1 MHVAPTGKNGGMAE
15 LGVGTGAGAGAGR
28 LEFEFRDYLAI
39 LRRRK
44 FTVVIAV
51 MVVLSSALFLSLR
64 QPKIYKATA
73 ILLIGSTDD
82 RTLPDI
88 DTEIR
93 VIESAEVRSIAQKKL
108 PAIGSVSGGPGGSK
122 RIMAVSSSSTSPSVA
137 AKGVTAYVD
146 AYGEYRQAKAQERL
160 QASTEQTQ
168 AKIDDL
174 QKEIDKIS
182 EELNT
187 RRAEIDAQFIPLN
200 GETPNGALR
209 RQADATRARQ
219 QLEEQ
224 VKPRLNSL
232 LSQQISL
239 EQLRRDFVASSQRA
253 GERPNVITPASEP
266 TEPVSPKPV
275 KDGIIAGA
283 AGLIL
288 GIALA
293 LLFEYLDDS
302 INTPDDVRRALG
314 AEVTVVGVVPN
325 WSEWKD
331 GRRGEIVT
339 VSQPKSPVAEAYRAI
354 RTSISFVGL
363 DDPISSLSITSPS
376 AGEGKTTTL
385 ANLAV
390 VLAGAGR
397 KVVIVDCDLRRPRL
411 HTFFGLSNTVGF
423 TSVLIGEQPL
433 SAALQRVPGI
443 ERLSLLASG
452 PIPPNPSELLSST
465 RLTGILRQLKADG
478 AFVLVDSPPLLPV
491 TDGALIASVMDS
503 TLLVVSAG
511 RSTRKQVRQ
520 AMDTLRRAHAPLTG
534 VVLNRV
540 ATGDSAYYYYYY
552 EDRETGATVRRR
564 ATRAETPEYA
574 PVGGYD
580 DDYRGGGNGNGNGNG
595 DGHSTGGRARIE
607 RNR

>member
-1 MHVAPTGKNGGMAE
+1 MSE
-15 LGVGTGAGAGAGR
+15 TGAPR
-28 LEFEFRDYLAI
+28 LEFEFRDYLTI

-44 FTVVIAV
+44 FTVVIAIL
-51 MVVLSSALFLSLR
+51 VVLGSALFLSLR
-64 QPKIYKATA
+64 QAKIYDATA
-73 ILLIGSTDD
+73 ILLIGSPNDGAP
-82 RTLPDI
+82 PDI

-93 VIESAEVRSIAQKKL
+93 ILESAEVRGIAQKKL
-108 PAIGSVSGGPGGSK
+108 AGIGSVSGAPGGSK
-122 RIMAVSSSSTSPSVA
+122 RIMSVSSSSTSPTIA

-160 QASTEQTQ
+160 QQSTEQTQ

-174 QKEIDKIS
+174 QKEIDTITTD
-182 EELNT
+182 LDA
-187 RRAEIDAQFIPLN
+187 RRAAIDAQSLPVN
-200 GETPNGALR
+200 GETPNQAQR
-209 RQADATRARQ
+209 RLADAARARVEV
-219 QLEEQ
+219 EEQ
-224 VKPRLNSL
+224 LKPRLNSL

-239 EQLRRDFVASSQRA
+239 EQLRRDFVASSQKA
-253 GERPNVITPASEP
+253 GERPSVITPPSVP
-266 TEPVSPKPV
+266 TEPVSPQPV
-275 KDGIIAGA
+275 KDGIIAGS
-283 AGLIL
+283 AGLVL

-302 INTPDDVRRALG
+302 INTPEDVRRALG
-314 AEVTVVGVVPN
+314 NEVTVVGVVPN
-325 WSEWKD
+325 WGDWKD

-363 DDPISSLSITSPS
+363 DDPINSLSITSPS

-465 RLTGILRQLKADG
+465 RLTGILRQLRADG

-503 TLLVVSAG
+503 TLLVASAG

-520 AMDTLRRAHAPLTG
+520 AVDTLRRAHAPLTG

-540 ATGDSAYYYYYY
+540 ATADSAYYYYY

-564 ATRAETPEYA
+564 TTRNPEPEYA
-574 PVGGYD
+574 PVGAVD
-580 DDYRGGGNGNGNGNG
+580 DEYRNGNGHGGDGNG
-595 DGHSTGGRARIE
+595 RSGSGRARIE

>member
-1 MHVAPTGKNGGMAE
+1 MSGMSE
-15 LGVGTGAGAGAGR
+15 AGAGR

-44 FTVVIAV
+44 FTVLIAV
-51 MVVLSSALFLSLR
+51 MVVLGSALFLSLR
-64 QPKIYKATA
+64 QAKIYSASA
-73 ILLIGSTDD
+73 ILLIGQPGDGNQ
-82 RTLPDI
+82 PDI
-88 DTEIR
+88 DTEVRIL
-93 VIESAEVRSIAQKKL
+93 ESAEVRAIAQKKL
-108 PAIGSVSGGPGGSK
+108 PNVGGVSGSQGGSK
-122 RIMAVSSSSTSPSVA
+122 RIIVVSSSSTNPTIA

-160 QASTEQTQ
+160 QAQTDQTQ

-174 QKEIDKIS
+174 QKEIDSIS
-182 EELNT
+182 SQLDT
-187 RRAEIDAQFIPLN
+187 RRAEVDAQNIPPSN
-200 GETPNGALR
+200 ETATQALR
-209 RQADATRARQ
+209 RSQDVARARKEV
-219 QLEEQ
+219 EEQ
-224 VKPRLNSL
+224 LTPRLNSL
-232 LSQQISL
+232 LSQQIAL
-239 EQLRRDFVASSQRA
+239 EQLRRDFVASSQKA
-253 GERPNVITPASEP
+253 GERPTIITPPSVP

-275 KDGIIAGA
+275 KDGIVAGS

-302 INTPDDVRRALG
+302 INTPEDVRRALG
-314 AEVTVVGVVPN
+314 NEVTVVGVVPN

-363 DDPISSLSITSPS
+363 DNPVSSLSITSPS
-376 AGEGKTTTL
+376 AGAGKTTTL

-397 KVVIVDCDLRRPRL
+397 KVIVVDCDLRRPRL
-411 HTFFGLSNTVGF
+411 HTFFGLRNDIGF

-452 PIPPNPSELLSST
+452 PIPPNPSELLSSS
-465 RLTGILRQLKADG
+465 RLTGILRQLRADG

-503 TLLVVSAG
+503 TLLVASAG
-511 RSTRKQVRQ
+511 RSTRKHLRQ
-520 AMDTLRRAHAPLTG
+520 AVDTLRRAHAPLTG
-534 VVLNRV
+534 IVLNRV
-540 ATGDSAYYYYYY
+540 ASSDSAYYYYY
-552 EDRETGATVRRR
+552 EDRETGASVRRR
-564 ATRAETPEYA
+564 TTQRPDPDYS
-574 PVGGYD
+574 PVGDDY
-580 DDYRGGGNGNGNGNG
+580 DDYRPRRSSGNGNGGGNGNGAS
-595 DGHSTGGRARIE
+595 HSPGSGSGGRARIE
-607 RNR
+607 RGGQ

>member
-1 MHVAPTGKNGGMAE
+1 MAGMAE
-15 LGVGTGAGAGAGR
+15 AGAGR
-28 LEFEFRDYLAI
+28 LEFEFRDYLTI

-51 MVVLSSALFLSLR
+51 MVVLGSALFLSLR
-64 QPKIYKATA
+64 QPKIYRASA

-93 VIESAEVRSIAQKKL
+93 IVESAEVKAIALKKL
-108 PAIGSVSGGPGGSK
+108 PEIGSVSGGPGGSK
-122 RIMAVSSSSTSPSVA
+122 RIMAVSSSSTDPSVA
-137 AKGVTAYVD
+137 ARGVTAYVD

-160 QASTEQTQ
+160 QQATEQTQ
-168 AKIDDL
+168 GKIDDL
-174 QKEIDKIS
+174 QQEIDKIS
-182 EELNT
+182 ADLDT
-187 RRAEIDAQFIPLN
+187 RRAEIDAQFIPVN
-200 GETPNGALR
+200 GETANQAQR
-209 RQADATRARQ
+209 RQQDANRARQ
-219 QLEEQ
+219 AVEEQ

-253 GERPNVITPASEP
+253 GERPNVITPPSEP
-266 TEPVSPKPV
+266 TVPVSPQPV
-275 KDGIIAGA
+275 KDGIVAAA

-302 INTPDDVRRALG
+302 INTPEDVRRALG
-314 AEVTVVGVVPN
+314 AEVTVVGAVPN

-331 GRRGEIVT
+331 ARRGEIVT

-354 RTSISFVGL
+354 RTSISFVSL
-363 DDPISSLSITSPS
+363 DEPVSALSITSPS

-397 KVVIVDCDLRRPRL
+397 KVVVVDCDLRRPRL
-411 HTFFGLSNTVGF
+411 HTFFGLPNTVGF

-433 SAALQRVPGI
+433 SAALQKVPGI

-465 RLTGILRQLKADG
+465 RLTGILRQLRADG

-491 TDGALIASVMDS
+491 TDGALIASAMDS
-503 TLLVVSAG
+503 TLLVASAG
-511 RSTRKQVRQ
+511 RSTRKQIRQ
-520 AMDTLRRAHAPLTG
+520 AVDTLRRAHAPVTG

-540 ATGDSAYYYYYY
+540 ATSDSAYYYYY
-552 EDRETGATVRRR
+552 EDRATGATVRRR
-564 ATRAETPEYA
+564 TTPRSEPEYA
-574 PVGGYD
+574 PVGGD
-580 DDYRGGGNGNGNGNG
+580 FDDYRPGNGRNGNG
-595 DGHSTGGRARIE
+595 DGNGHAGRGSGGRARIE
-607 RNR
+607 RGGR

>member
-1 MHVAPTGKNGGMAE
+1 MAE
-15 LGVGTGAGAGAGR
+15 AGAGR

-44 FTVVIAV
+44 FTVAIAV
-51 MVVLSSALFLSLR
+51 MVVLGSALFLSLR
-64 QPKIYKATA
+64 QAKVYKSAA

-82 RTLPDI
+82 KTLPDI

-93 VIESAEVRSIAQKKL
+93 ILESAEVRAIAQKKL
-108 PAIGSVSGGPGGSK
+108 PGIGSVTGGVGGSSK
-122 RIMAVSSSSTSPSVA
+122 RVMSVSSSSTSPTIA
-137 AKGVTAYVD
+137 AKGVTAYID

-160 QASTEQTQ
+160 QASTDQTQ

-174 QKEIDKIS
+174 QKEIDT
-182 EELNT
+182 LT
-187 RRAEIDAQFIPLN
+187 QQLDARRAEIDAQFIPVN
-200 GETPNGALR
+200 GETANQAQR
-209 RQADATRARQ
+209 RQQDATRARTEV
-219 QLEEQ
+219 EEQ
-224 VKPRLNSL
+224 MKPRLNSL

-253 GERPNVITPASEP
+253 GERPNVITPAQVP
-266 TEPVSPKPV
+266 TSPVSPQPV
-275 KDGIIAGA
+275 KDGIIAGS

-302 INTPDDVRRALG
+302 INTSEDVRRALG
-314 AEVTVVGVVPN
+314 NEVTVVGVVPN

-363 DDPISSLSITSPS
+363 DDPIGSLSITSPS

-397 KVVIVDCDLRRPRL
+397 KVVVVDCDLRRPRL

-452 PIPPNPSELLSST
+452 PIPPNPSELLSSS
-465 RLTGILRQLKADG
+465 RLTGILRQLRADG

-503 TLLVVSAG
+503 TLVVASAG
-511 RSTRKQVRQ
+511 RSTRKHLRQ
-520 AMDTLRRAHAPLTG
+520 AVDTLRRAHAPLTG

-540 ATGDSAYYYYYY
+540 ATTDSAYYYYY
-552 EDRETGATVRRR
+552 EDSETGTTVKRRT
-564 ATRAETPEYA
+564 TRGDTPEYVSA
-574 PVGGYD
+574 NLMD
-580 DDYRGGGNGNGNGNG
+580 DDYRRPGTGNGNGNG
-595 DGHSTGGRARIE
+595 HSQGGQGGRARIE
-607 RNR
+607 RTR

>member
-1 MHVAPTGKNGGMAE
+1 MPRSPTGKNVPMSE
-15 LGVGTGAGAGAGR
+15 TGAPR
-28 LEFEFRDYLAI
+28 LEFEFRDYLTI

-51 MVVLSSALFLSLR
+51 MVVLGSALFLSLR
-64 QPKIYKATA
+64 QDKIYSATA
-73 ILLIGSTDD
+73 ILLIGQPNDGAP
-82 RTLPDI
+82 PDI

-93 VIESAEVRSIAQKKL
+93 ILESAEVRVIAQKKL
-108 PAIGSVSGGPGGSK
+108 PGIGSVSGAPGGSK
-122 RIMAVSSSSTSPSVA
+122 RIMAVSSNSTNPTVA

-160 QASTEQTQ
+160 QLSTEQTQ

-174 QKEIDKIS
+174 QKEIDSITT
-182 EELNT
+182 ELDT
-187 RRAEIDAQFIPLN
+187 RRAEIDAKFLPVN
-200 GETPNGALR
+200 NETPNQALR
-209 RQADATRARQ
+209 RQADANRERTAV
-219 QLEEQ
+219 EEQ
-224 VKPRLNSL
+224 LKPRLNSL
-232 LSQQISL
+232 LSQQIAL
-239 EQLRRDFVASSQRA
+239 EQLRRDFVASSQKA
-253 GERPNVITPASEP
+253 GERPSVITPPSVP
-266 TEPVSPKPV
+266 TEPVSPQPV
-275 KDGIIAGA
+275 KDGIIAGS

-302 INTPDDVRRALG
+302 INTPEDVRRALG

-331 GRRGEIVT
+331 ARRGEIVT
-339 VSQPKSPVAEAYRAI
+339 VAQPKSPVAEAYRAI

-363 DDPISSLSITSPS
+363 DDPIGSLSITSPS

-411 HTFFGLSNTVGF
+411 HTFFGLPNTIGF

-433 SAALQRVPGI
+433 SSALQRVPGI

-465 RLTGILRQLKADG
+465 RLTGILRQLRADG

-503 TLLVVSAG
+503 TLLVASAG
-511 RSTRKQVRQ
+511 RSTRKQIRQ
-520 AMDTLRRAHAPLTG
+520 AVDTLRRAHAPLTG

-540 ATGDSAYYYYYY
+540 ATSDSAYYYYY

-564 ATRAETPEYA
+564 TTRSPEPDYA
-574 PVGGYD
+574 PVGGFD
-580 DDYRGGGNGNGNGNG
+580 DEYRAGNGNGNGR
-595 DGHSTGGRARIE
+595 TVGGRARIE
-607 RNR
+607 RNK